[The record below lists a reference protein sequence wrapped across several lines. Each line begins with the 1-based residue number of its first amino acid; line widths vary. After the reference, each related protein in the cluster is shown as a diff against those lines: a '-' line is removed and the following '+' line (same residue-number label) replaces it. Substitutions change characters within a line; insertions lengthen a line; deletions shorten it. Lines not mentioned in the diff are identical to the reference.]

1 MTRANQVTDLLQ
13 TEPGFI
19 KDWADRVKQLGLT
32 PLVVLLLEAHKPLG
46 FIAGQFVVVGQPL
59 FNLIL
64 PPPLTRN
71 AIDLLSNRAY
81 LEQFI
86 TELEQD

>member
-1 MTRANQVTDLLQ
+1 MTRAVPEITQLE

-19 KDWADRVKQLGLT
+19 KDWADKIKQWNLT
-32 PLVVLLLEAHKPLG
+32 PLAILLLEAHKPLG
-46 FIAGQFVVVGQPL
+46 FITGQFVMVGQPL
-59 FNLIL
+59 LELIV

-71 AIDLLSNRAY
+71 AITLLSNRAY

-86 TELEQD
+86 AALEQD